1 MPLKIFEVNTL
12 DPVWSEDQLSLKG
25 KIAINECQGTVD
37 HGFALSQTPGCDFTP
52 IIQETPTDSS
62 TSNGVI
68 VFHLGKLSIVQSK
81 SVTHKMD
88 SKTLL
93 PNTAYYVKFWIRLF
107 DKSVVFGKE
116 LLIETPPSPA
126 RDQLLQALQQQMLFK
141 TIQDD
146 LTKFQAFQ
154 KSQLQKL
161 TQALAQ
167 QKEDLGQKLDE
178 NAKALEDQ
186 LKAVDTKLEEN
197 AKASAQQKKDLEQKL
212 DENKK
217 ASEDQLKAV
226 NTKLGQVKKEL
237 KSFEETYREQAVKEE
252 LKEFSNLKNTVKG
265 IFKNHNKIQDIAHGQ
280 NLDQFVASYT
290 NLLRKA
296 LGQFYNDEAYWEEKK
311 KDLKN
316 ILSSKL
322 DKQDLKKIDQIIDQ
336 IRKEF

>member
-154 KSQLQKL
+154 KSQL
-161 TQALAQ
+161 
-167 QKEDLGQKLDE
+167 
-178 NAKALEDQ
+178 
-186 LKAVDTKLEEN
+186 
-197 AKASAQQKKDLEQKL
+197 
-212 DENKK
+212 
-217 ASEDQLKAV
+217 
-226 NTKLGQVKKEL
+226 
-237 KSFEETYREQAVKEE
+237 
-252 LKEFSNLKNTVKG
+252 
-265 IFKNHNKIQDIAHGQ
+265 
-280 NLDQFVASYT
+280 
-290 NLLRKA
+290 
-296 LGQFYNDEAYWEEKK
+296 
-311 KDLKN
+311 
-316 ILSSKL
+316 
-322 DKQDLKKIDQIIDQ
+322 
-336 IRKEF
+336 